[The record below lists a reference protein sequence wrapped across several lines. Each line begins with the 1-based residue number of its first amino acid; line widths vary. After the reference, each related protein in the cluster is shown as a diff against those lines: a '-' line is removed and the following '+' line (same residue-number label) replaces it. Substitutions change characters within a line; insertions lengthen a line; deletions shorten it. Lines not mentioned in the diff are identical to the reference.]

1 LRLLRLLVDE
11 KLSAG
16 LPWPALRLGGF
27 LGNDTE
33 GGADY
38 EQAVGDVVTGPWA
51 NSLRWAST
59 RRGPDFQ
66 GERLVLG
73 CGTFERRDFTVRLPP
88 ASAGGVELAVELSTS
103 CPGVMNFPHDP
114 RMAVSGEGQTTIP
127 REAASD
133 QDMHVL
139 ATGRHAP
146 RILVVD
152 DHATIAGLMSQL
164 LSQRGY
170 EVVTA
175 ADAEQ
180 AAAEVRRQAPDLIL
194 SDVKMP
200 GKSGYELCREL
211 KADPATRLI
220 PFVLI
225 TGLSDSVDKVRG
237 IEAGADDFLNKPV
250 LAEELTARVK
260 SLLRVKEFTDELET
274 ADSVLCTLGL
284 AVESRDP
291 YTEGHCERLAAR
303 AADLGRHLGLD
314 TDSIVALRR
323 GGYLHDL
330 GKIAVPD
337 AILKKGTDLTLQ
349 EWEIMKVHPV
359 TGENICK
366 PLKSLRLVLPII
378 RHHHEHA
385 DGSGYPDGL
394 RSGEIPLLSRV
405 LQVVDVYDALRT
417 ARPYKLALGHDE
429 AAQTMRE
436 EARQGLWDAELVN
449 EFFSML
455 VEKRSVA

>member
-1 LRLLRLLVDE
+1 M
-11 KLSAG
+11 
-16 LPWPALRLGGF
+16 
-27 LGNDTE
+27 NI
-33 GGADY
+33 
-38 EQAVGDVVTGPWA
+38 
-51 NSLRWAST
+51 
-59 RRGPDFQ
+59 PD
-66 GERLVLG
+66 
-73 CGTFERRDFTVRLPP
+73 DFRPV
-88 ASAGGVELAVELSTS
+88 A
-103 CPGVMNFPHDP
+103 
-114 RMAVSGEGQTTIP
+114 SGEGQTTSQP
-127 REAASD
+127 EPASD
-133 QDMHVL
+133 PHMHVL
-139 ATGRHAP
+139 PIKRQAP

-152 DHATIAGLMSQL
+152 DNSTIAGLMSQL

-170 EVVTA
+170 DVVTA
-175 ADAEQ
+175 ADARQ
-180 AAAEVRRQAPDLIL
+180 AEEEVRRQSPDLIL
-194 SDVKMP
+194 SDVRMP

-225 TGLSDSVDKVRG
+225 TGLTDSTDKVRG

-284 AVESRDP
+284 IVEGRDP
-291 YTEGHCERLAAR
+291 YTEGHCERLASYG
-303 AADLGRHLGLD
+303 ADLGRHLGLD
-314 TDSIVALRR
+314 EDSIVALRR

-337 AILKKGTDLTLQ
+337 AILKKGTDLTPQ
-349 EWEIMKVHPV
+349 EWEIMKLHPV
-359 TGENICK
+359 TGESICK

-378 RHHHEHA
+378 RNHHEHA

-394 RSGEIPLLSRV
+394 PGSETPLLARV

-417 ARPYKLALGHDE
+417 ARPYKPARCHDE
-429 AAQTMRE
+429 AAKTMRE
-436 EARQGLWDAELVN
+436 EARRGLWDAELVN

-455 VEKRSVA
+455 AEKRSVA

>member
-1 LRLLRLLVDE
+1 M
-11 KLSAG
+11 
-16 LPWPALRLGGF
+16 
-27 LGNDTE
+27 T
-33 GGADY
+33 
-38 EQAVGDVVTGPWA
+38 
-51 NSLRWAST
+51 
-59 RRGPDFQ
+59 
-66 GERLVLG
+66 
-73 CGTFERRDFTVRLPP
+73 
-88 ASAGGVELAVELSTS
+88 
-103 CPGVMNFPHDP
+103 FPHDF
-114 RMAVSGEGQTTIP
+114 RWAANGEVGTTFQAD
-127 REAASD
+127 AASD
-133 QDMHVL
+133 QDMHVFPTRRP
-139 ATGRHAP
+139 AS

-152 DHATIAGLMSQL
+152 DHPSITQLMSQL
-164 LSQRGY
+164 LTLRGY

-175 ADAEQ
+175 ADAEE
-180 AAAEVRRQAPDLIL
+180 AEAEVRREAPDLIL

-200 GKSGYELCREL
+200 GKSGYELCRAL
-211 KADPATRLI
+211 KSDPATRLI

-225 TGLSDSVDKVRG
+225 TGLTDSSDKLQG

-284 AVESRDP
+284 IVEGRDP

-314 TDSIVALRR
+314 EDSIVALRR
-323 GGYLHDL
+323 GGFLHDL

-337 AILKKGTDLTLQ
+337 EILKKGSDLTLA
-349 EWEIMKVHPV
+349 EWAIMKQHPV
-359 TGENICK
+359 TGESICK

-385 DGSGYPDGL
+385 DGSGYPDGM
-394 RSGEIPLLSRV
+394 RAGEIPLLPRV

-417 ARPYKLALGHDE
+417 ARPYKPALSHDD

-436 EARQGLWDAELVN
+436 EARQGLWDAVLVN